1 MAIRFST
8 LLTAAAAATL
18 LTATAADAQT
28 PRRATIAKVQAAKA
42 QPARAHHP
50 VVIAEMSDATAVR
63 PLTIQKRSFLDPGNV
78 VQVGQDTPANIVFN
92 TTEHR
97 QVYSSYNTAF
107 FGNSEL
113 PDRFDLPPTNP
124 RWNPSAEPRIPL
136 PFQ

>member
-1 MAIRFST
+1 MAIRSSIF
-8 LLTAAAAATL
+8 LAAAAAAVV
-18 LTATAADAQT
+18 LTAGASEARTQ
-28 PRRATIAKVQAAKA
+28 RRAPVAKA
-42 QPARAHHP
+42 QAARAHRP
-50 VVIAEMSDATAVR
+50 VVIAEISDATRVR

-78 VQVGQDTPANIVFN
+78 VPVGQDTPANIVFN

-136 PFQ
+136 PFE